1 MVALNLRGNSGAG
14 KTHLARRLIE
24 LYPNRIINMLKPGS
38 KRPMSYI
45 CTGRDHPLFVLGDYE
60 AAWGGGAD
68 AVTSREEGFKQLMAA
83 AGQEC
88 HMLWEGVVYSDEVP
102 RTLLLARLQPL
113 HIIFLT
119 TPLEQCLADIRARRE
134 AKGNMKPLSETI
146 TRSRHKSL
154 ANIYDRLRLS
164 QTPNLHVH
172 RLDREQAFLQCKEL
186 LGL

>member
-1 MVALNLRGNSGAG
+1 L
-14 KTHLARRLIE
+14 TI
-24 LYPNRIINMLKPGS
+24 
-38 KRPMSYI
+38 
-45 CTGRDHPLFVLGDYE
+45 
-60 AAWGGGAD
+60 
-68 AVTSREEGFKQLMAA
+68 A

-88 HMLWEGVVYSDEVP
+88 HMLWEGVVYSDEVT

-164 QTPNLHVH
+164 QTPNLYVH